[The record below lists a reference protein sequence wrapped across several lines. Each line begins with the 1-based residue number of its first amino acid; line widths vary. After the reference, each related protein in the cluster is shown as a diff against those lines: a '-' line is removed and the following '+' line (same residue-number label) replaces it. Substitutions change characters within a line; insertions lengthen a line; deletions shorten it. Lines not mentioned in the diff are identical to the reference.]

1 MILAILLL
9 AFVTIERLGELWLA
23 KRNTQALLARGAYE
37 VSPGHY
43 PVIVL
48 LHASWLVG
56 LWIFGSAN
64 PPDPVWLIVFLA
76 LQGLRF
82 WVLATLGPRWTT
94 RIVILP
100 GASLIT
106 TGPYRFLSH
115 PNYLVVVGE
124 IAILPL
130 CLGLPW
136 YALAFSVANAL
147 ILTVRIRAENEALR
161 GLRSV

>member
-1 MILAILLL
+1 MTPAILLL

-23 KRNTQALLARGAYE
+23 KRNTSALLARGAHE

-56 LWIFGSAN
+56 LWVFGSTK
-64 PPDPVWLIVFLA
+64 PLDPAWLTIFLA
-76 LQGLRF
+76 LQGMRF

-94 RIVILP
+94 RIVVLP
-100 GASLIT
+100 GASLVT

-130 CLGLPW
+130 CLGFPW

-161 GLRSV
+161 GLRGE

>member
-1 MILAILLL
+1 MIPAILLL

-23 KRNTQALLARGAYE
+23 NRNTKALLAKGAYE

-48 LHASWLVG
+48 LHALWLVG
-56 LWIFGSAN
+56 LWVFGSAK
-64 PPDPVWLIVFLA
+64 PLDPVWLTIFLA

-94 RIVILP
+94 RIVVLP
-100 GASLIT
+100 GASLVA
-106 TGPYRFLSH
+106 TGPYRFMSH

-136 YALAFSVANAL
+136 YALAFSVANAT

-161 GLRSV
+161 GLRDV